1 MQQNQWCL
9 FYLLTFALG
18 AAATPQEVA
27 AQDTNITQTIRGTV
41 RDKAT
46 HQPLAGVTVYL
57 RDTAPIIGSVTNQ
70 AGEFSL
76 EKVPVGRYQFVASS
90 VGFETFTSPDLL
102 LGSGKEA
109 VLDILLEQTANN
121 LDEVVITD
129 RPLSAQTAAPISSR
143 AFSVEETRR
152 YAATFFD
159 PARLVTSFP
168 GVVGVN
174 DQANHISVRGNSPNS
189 LLWRLEGIDI
199 VNPNHLSNAGTF
211 GDRRV
216 QSGGSQSILSAQVLD
231 DSRFYSGTFPATF
244 GNAVGG
250 ILDMHLRK
258 GNNQQRE
265 YTAQAGLIGIEFAA
279 EGPFRDDYDGS
290 YLVNYRYS
298 TVGILTNGLGLD
310 FGGERISFQDLS
322 FNLSFPMDKAG
333 EFTVFGVGGTGS
345 NVFEAMRDSA
355 AWEAQE
361 DRFDV
366 TFTNDMAAVG
376 ITHTLPLGDKSLL
389 KSIVAAS
396 AVASKQRNNRVGD
409 TYESVRVLD
418 DRYQE
423 NRVSVTSSITKKVRG
438 NSTIQGGLYFD
449 NLYYQLNSTAGGADT
464 SLQPLVQGQGSS
476 QLIRPYVDAKLALSP
491 QWVANAGLHLAYF
504 TLNGSHSVEPRLSLR
519 WNNRAEAPHPHH
531 ITLAY
536 GRHSQLQLPG
546 VYFSTGTLPDGS
558 NLSANRGLGF
568 TKSDQ
573 YTAAYDYQW
582 TGSLRLRTEVY
593 YQYLFNVPVSL
604 FNPSFSALN
613 VLEGFVREPL
623 VNQGTGR
630 NYGWEASVEKKL
642 SDSYYFLLSG
652 SLYESKYRGTDG
664 IERDTRF
671 NGNYALSVTGGKE
684 FVWTKKGNRKVFGIN
699 LRSAYVGGL
708 RVTPIDEAASV
719 VTQTTVF
726 IDNQAF
732 SKKLPDYFKVD
743 VRLSLRKDTPRYSSV
758 WSLDLQ
764 NATNRRNV
772 AYQYYDPVQGLVL
785 TQYQLGLI
793 PILTYRVEF

>member
-1 MQQNQWCL
+1 MQQNRWCL
-9 FYLLTFALG
+9 LYLLTFAVCLLG
-18 AAATPQEVA
+18 IPKVVTAQE
-27 AQDTNITQTIRGTV
+27 TNITQTIRGTIQ
-41 RDKAT
+41 DKAT
-46 HQPLAGVTVYL
+46 HQPLVGATVYL
-57 RDTAPIIGSVTNQ
+57 RGTDPIVGSVTNQ
-70 AGEFSL
+70 SGHFSV
-76 EKVPVGRYQFVASS
+76 ENVPVGRYQLVASS
-90 VGFETFTSPDLL
+90 VGFETFTDPVL
-102 LGSGKEA
+102 LGSGKET
-109 VLDILLEQTANN
+109 VLSILLEQTAKN

-129 RPLSAQTAAPISSR
+129 RPSSVQTAVPISSR
-143 AFSVEETRR
+143 AFTVEETRR

-189 LLWRLEGIDI
+189 LLWRLEGVDI

-216 QSGGSQSILSAQVLD
+216 QSGGSQSILSTQVLD

-250 ILDMHLRK
+250 VLDMRLRK

-265 YTAQAGLIGIEFAA
+265 YTAQAGLIGLEFAA

-345 NVFEAMRDSA
+345 NVFQAVRDSA

-376 ITHTLPLGDKSLL
+376 MTHTLPLGKKSLL
-389 KSIVAAS
+389 KSVIAAS
-396 AVASKQRNNRVGD
+396 SLASNQRSDRVSD
-409 TYESVRVLD
+409 TYENVRVLD

-423 NRVSVTSSITKKVRG
+423 TRISVTSSITRKVRG
-438 NSTIQGGLYFD
+438 NSTIQGGFYFD
-449 NLYYQLNSTAGGADT
+449 NLYYQLNSSEGGSDAG
-464 SLQPLVQGQGSS
+464 SQSLVQGQGSS
-476 QLIRPYVDAKLALSP
+476 QLVRPYVDAKLALSP
-491 QWVANAGLHLAYF
+491 QWVANVGLHLAYF

-519 WNNRAEAPHPHH
+519 WNNRVEASRPQY

-546 VYFSTGTLPDGS
+546 VYFSTGTSLDGS
-558 NLSANRGLGF
+558 NLAANRNLGF

-573 YTAAYDYQW
+573 YTVAYDYQW
-582 TGSLRLRTEVY
+582 TGSLRVHTEAY
-593 YQYLFNVPVSL
+593 YQRLFNVPVSVL
-604 FNPSFSALN
+604 GNSFSALN
-613 VLEGFVREPL
+613 LLEGFVREPL

-652 SLYESKYRGTDG
+652 SLYESKYTGANG

-671 NGNYALSVTGGKE
+671 NGNYALSATGGKE
-684 FVWTKKGNRKVFGIN
+684 FIWSKRGKRRVFSIN

-708 RVTPIDEAASV
+708 RVTPIDEVASV
-719 VTQTTVF
+719 ATQGTVF
-726 IDNQAF
+726 LEDRAF
-732 SKKLPDYFKVD
+732 SEKLPDYFKVD
-743 VRLSLRKDTPRYSSV
+743 ARLSLRKDTPRYSSV

-772 AYQYYDPVQGLVL
+772 AYQYYDTIQGQVL

-793 PILTYRVEF
+793 PILTYRIEF

>member
-1 MQQNQWCL
+1 MQRNRWCL
-9 FYLLTFALG
+9 FCLLTFAVG
-18 AAATPQEVA
+18 AAIIPKEVA
-27 AQDTNITQTIRGTV
+27 AQDGSIIQTIRGTV

-46 HQPLAGVTVYL
+46 QQPLVGATVYL
-57 RDTAPIIGSVTNQ
+57 RGTAPTIGSVTNQ
-70 AGEFSL
+70 AGALTL
-76 EKVPVGRYQFVASS
+76 EDVPVGRYQIVASS
-90 VGFETFTSPDLL
+90 VGFETYTNPDLL
-102 LGSGKEA
+102 LGSGKEK
-109 VLDILLEQTANN
+109 VLDILLEQMASN
-121 LDEVVITD
+121 LDEVVITE
-129 RPLSAQTAAPISSR
+129 RPLSVQTIAPVGSR
-143 AFSVEETRR
+143 TFSVEETRR

-189 LLWRLEGIDI
+189 LLWRLEGVDI

-231 DSRFYSGTFPATF
+231 NSRFYSGTFPATF

-250 ILDMHLRK
+250 ILDMRLRK

-322 FNLSFPMDKAG
+322 FNLSLPMDGAG

-366 TFTNDMAAVG
+366 TFINDMAAVG
-376 ITHTLPLGDKSLL
+376 ITHTLPLGEKSLL
-389 KSIVAAS
+389 KSVVAAS
-396 AVASKQRNNRVGD
+396 ALASEQRSDRVGD
-409 TYESVRVLD
+409 AYESVRVLN

-423 NRVSVTSSITKKVRG
+423 NRVSVTSSITRKVRG
-438 NSTIQGGLYFD
+438 NSTIQGGGHFD
-449 NLYYQLNSTAGGADT
+449 NLYYQLNSTAGGGNAD
-464 SLQPLVQGQGSS
+464 LQPLVQGAGSS

-491 QWVANAGLHLAYF
+491 QWVANAGLHLVYF

-519 WNNRAEAPHPHH
+519 WNNRAETSHPHY

-546 VYFSTGTLPDGS
+546 VYFSTGILPDGS
-558 NLSANRGLGF
+558 NLSTNRDLGF

-582 TGSLRLRTEVY
+582 TGSLRLHTEVY

-630 NYGWEASVEKKL
+630 NYGWEVSLEKKL
-642 SDSYYFLLSG
+642 SGSYYFLFGG
-652 SLYESKYRGTDG
+652 SRFESKYRGADG
-664 IERDTRF
+664 IERNTRF
-671 NGNYALSVTGGKE
+671 NGNYALSATGGKE
-684 FVWTKKGNRKVFGIN
+684 FVWTKSGNRRVAGIN

-708 RVTPIDEAASV
+708 RVTPIDEAASIA
-719 VTQTTVF
+719 TQTTVF
-726 IDNQAF
+726 VENRAF
-732 SKKLPDYFKVD
+732 SEKLPDYFKVD

-772 AYQYYDPVQGLVL
+772 AYQYYDTVQGQVL

-793 PILTYRVEF
+793 PILTYRIEF